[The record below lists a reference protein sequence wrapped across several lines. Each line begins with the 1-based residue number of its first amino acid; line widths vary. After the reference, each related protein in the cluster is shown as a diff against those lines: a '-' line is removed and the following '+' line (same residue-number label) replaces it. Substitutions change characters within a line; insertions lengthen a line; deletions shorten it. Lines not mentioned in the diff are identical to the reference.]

1 MANNFCPKCGRQ
13 RTSSRFCG
21 GCGNDY
27 GEQSADSG
35 TPLADEPVEQPRWNA
50 SADDTRP
57 ETPGP
62 APAPAGPNP
71 FAPRAAEPLP
81 ADRWETAD
89 TIYAEPAPAPG
100 YRPPPPP
107 APAFPPAYVAPRRRS
122 GGGKRA
128 AFIAVILL
136 VVLGTGGGAYA
147 LVSRSNGQAA
157 APPSGDATVT
167 APANTTAP
175 TPTVAASPSLTASA
189 SPSPTASLSASA
201 TPSPTRTG
209 TVQEAAGVAGNP
221 AAPQVEAFLNRYF
234 NSINT
239 RNYGEYNS
247 LLDAQ
252 RQQGDSQSTFDSGYA
267 TTKDTN
273 EVLTG
278 ITDTGNGSLTANVS
292 FTSHQN
298 PADSPDQSTC
308 DDWQI
313 SLFLVPQGASYVMTA
328 TPAGYHAADNAC

>member
-1 MANNFCPKCGRQ
+1 MAIKFCPKCGRQ

-21 GCGNDY
+21 GCGNDF
-27 GEQSADSG
+27 GEQSADNG
-35 TPLADEPVEQPRWNA
+35 TPLADEPAEQP
-50 SADDTRP
+50 
-57 ETPGP
+57 
-62 APAPAGPNP
+62 
-71 FAPRAAEPLP
+71 
-81 ADRWETAD
+81 RWETAD

-100 YRPPPPP
+100 YRPPPQP
-107 APAFPPAYVAPRRRS
+107 APAPPTPPAHAAPRQRP

-128 AFIAVILL
+128 AFIAVIVL

-147 LVSRSNGQAA
+147 LVSRSNGQPA
-157 APPSGDATVT
+157 APPSSDATVT
-167 APANTTAP
+167 TPASTAP
-175 TPTVAASPSLTASA
+175 STVAASPSPTASA
-189 SPSPTASLSASA
+189 SPSPTASASPAASPTASA

-209 TVQEAAGVAGNP
+209 TVQEAAGVASDP
-221 AAPQVEAFLNRYF
+221 AAPQVDAFLDRYF

-252 RQQGDSQSTFDSGYA
+252 GQQGDSQSTFDTGYA
-267 TTKDTN
+267 TSKDTN

-278 ITDTGNGSLTANVS
+278 ITDTGGGSLTATVS

-298 PADSPDQSTC
+298 PNDSPDQSAC

-328 TPAGYHAADNAC
+328 TPADYHASDSAC